1 MRTAH
6 FASADSALVASAA
19 ATQADVSDVDAREVL
34 NLVLTTQY
42 FDTLEKMSQGPA
54 TTVFLPHQPGG
65 IASIAEQMRSG
76 ILEGN
81 AGTVASQPRPD
92 AMMRV

>member
-1 MRTAH
+1 
-6 FASADSALVASAA
+6 
-19 ATQADVSDVDAREVL
+19 
-34 NLVLTTQY
+34 
-42 FDTLEKMSQGPA
+42 MSQGPA